1 MCIEFSVEQRTI
13 DELPGGCMIRQVEYF
28 EKPGKENTERCIE
41 IVSGLVD
48 EGLSHVVVATTG
60 GETGLRL
67 ARRLQGKNVN
77 LVAVTHNVGYAG
89 PNQDECDRDARVQ
102 LQSLGVRI
110 FTGTILTRGIEAA
123 LMKKHQGV
131 YPAYVVAQSLRLL
144 CQGIKV
150 CVEIVAEACDA
161 GLVPED
167 AHAIAVA
174 GSGRG
179 ADTVAILEAH
189 PSDRFF
195 DIKVRQI
202 LAKPV

>member
-1 MCIEFSVEQRTI
+1 
-13 DELPGGCMIRQVEYF
+13 MIRQVEYF
-28 EKPGKENTERCIE
+28 EKPGKENTARCIE
-41 IVSGLVD
+41 IVSDLVD

-60 GETGLRL
+60 GETGLLL
-67 ARRLQGKNVN
+67 ARKLQGKNVN

-89 PNQDECDRDARVQ
+89 PNKDECDRDAR
-102 LQSLGVRI
+102 LELESLGVRI

-167 AHAIAVA
+167 AQVIAVA

-202 LAKPV
+202 LAKPL

>member
-1 MCIEFSVEQRTI
+1 
-13 DELPGGCMIRQVEYF
+13 MIRQVEYF
-28 EKPGKENTERCIE
+28 EKPGKGNTARCLE
-41 IVSGLVD
+41 IVSDLVD
-48 EGLSHVVVATTG
+48 EGLSQVVVATTG
-60 GETGLRL
+60 GETGLLL
-67 ARRLQGKNVN
+67 ARKLQGKNVN

-89 PNQDECDRDARVQ
+89 ANNDECHRDARRE
-102 LQSLGVRI
+102 LESLGVRI

-123 LMKKHQGV
+123 LMKKHQGA

-150 CVEIVAEACDA
+150 GVEIVAEACDA

-167 AHAIAVA
+167 EQVIAVA

-179 ADTVAILEAH
+179 ADTVAILKAH

-202 LAKPV
+202 LAKPL